1 MMTVLVL
8 IVTRAHSQLA
18 KMGACELERISV
30 DLEYLLQ
37 TEELLFQQESHL
49 AGAWSGCLC
58 LMYGGGPGRVD
69 PCKAPGEVA
78 PQHE

>member
-1 MMTVLVL
+1 M
-8 IVTRAHSQLA
+8 
-18 KMGACELERISV
+18 MGACELERISV
-30 DLEYLLQ
+30 DLGYLIHM
-37 TEELLFQQESHL
+37 EELPLQQGSHL

-69 PCKAPGEVA
+69 SRKALKGVA